1 MRYVDTHH
9 RSNYLKGQILKYRT
23 SKGDNGGQ
31 HETMERI
38 ITTGNI
44 GRFDFSFLV
53 NFLFGYLRGLQAV
66 RKVRDLLK
74 EKDITHQIRNVL
86 KTFGIFHY
94 KNHGGLG
101 SAPGLPDITGCLKDG
116 RGFWIEVKTDKGRLS
131 PHQER
136 FIQNINDAGG
146 LAFVARSVDDVIE
159 KLDLKKRMLF

>member
-1 MRYVDTHH
+1 MGKTRNILQLTRYIN
-9 RSNYLKGQILKYRT
+9 RR
-23 SKGDNGGQ
+23 Q
-31 HETMERI
+31 HETIERTIEI
-38 ITTGNI
+38 INGNRLDV
-44 GRFDFSFLV
+44 GSVGLGV
-53 NFLFGYLRGLQAV
+53 SCHLRGLQAG

-74 EKDITHQIRNVL
+74 EKDITHQIRSVL

-146 LAFVARSVDDVIE
+146 LAFVARSVDEVIE

>member
-1 MRYVDTHH
+1 LNEDK
-9 RSNYLKGQILKYRT
+9 N
-23 SKGDNGGQ
+23 
-31 HETMERI
+31 
-38 ITTGNI
+38 
-44 GRFDFSFLV
+44 
-53 NFLFGYLRGLQAV
+53 
-66 RKVRDLLK
+66 LLK

>member
-1 MRYVDTHH
+1 
-9 RSNYLKGQILKYRT
+9 
-23 SKGDNGGQ
+23 
-31 HETMERI
+31 MERT
-38 ITTGNI
+38 ITIGNI

-53 NFLFGYLRGLQAV
+53 NFLFGYLRRLQAG

-146 LAFVARSVDDVIE
+146 LAFVARSVDEVIE

>member
-1 MRYVDTHH
+1 
-9 RSNYLKGQILKYRT
+9 
-23 SKGDNGGQ
+23 
-31 HETMERI
+31 MERI
-38 ITTGNI
+38 RTIDDAVGAVLVSLD
-44 GRFDFSFLV
+44 GSFL
-53 NFLFGYLRGLQAV
+53 GYLRRLSAGREV
-66 RKVRDLLK
+66 WVVLK
-74 EKDITHQIRNVL
+74 EKDITHQIRSVL

-101 SAPGLPDITGCLKDG
+101 SAPGLPDITGVLKDG

>member
-1 MRYVDTHH
+1 
-9 RSNYLKGQILKYRT
+9 
-23 SKGDNGGQ
+23 
-31 HETMERI
+31 MERI
-38 ITTGNI
+38 ITTGNDYRPDV
-44 GRFDFSFLV
+44 GSVGLGV
-53 NFLFGYLRGLQAV
+53 SCCLRGGPAGREV
-66 RKVRDLLK
+66 WVVLK
-74 EKDITHQIRNVL
+74 EKDITHQIRSVL

>member
-1 MRYVDTHH
+1 
-9 RSNYLKGQILKYRT
+9 
-23 SKGDNGGQ
+23 
-31 HETMERI
+31 MERT
-38 ITTGNI
+38 ITVINDYRLDAGSVGLGVSCCLRRRPA
-44 GRFDFSFLV
+44 GRE
-53 NFLFGYLRGLQAV
+53 
-66 RKVRDLLK
+66 VRDLLK
-74 EKDITHQIRNVL
+74 EKDITHQIRSVL

>member
-1 MRYVDTHH
+1 
-9 RSNYLKGQILKYRT
+9 
-23 SKGDNGGQ
+23 
-31 HETMERI
+31 MERT
-38 ITTGNI
+38 ITVINGNRLDV
-44 GRFDFSFLV
+44 GSVGLGV
-53 NFLFGYLRGLQAV
+53 SCCLRRRSAG
-66 RKVRDLLK
+66 RKVRVVLK
-74 EKDITHQIRNVL
+74 EKDITHQIRSVL

-146 LAFVARSVDDVIE
+146 LAFVARSVDEVIE

>member
-1 MRYVDTHH
+1 
-9 RSNYLKGQILKYRT
+9 
-23 SKGDNGGQ
+23 
-31 HETMERI
+31 MERI
-38 ITTGNI
+38 ITIINGNRLDAGFLDNSFSCDI
-44 GRFDFSFLV
+44 RSRPAGRE
-53 NFLFGYLRGLQAV
+53 
-66 RKVRDLLK
+66 VRDLLK
-74 EKDITHQIRNVL
+74 EKDITHQIRSVL

>member
-1 MRYVDTHH
+1 MECIIEIIDVD
-9 RSNYLKGQILKYRT
+9 RLDAGFL
-23 SKGDNGGQ
+23 DNLL
-31 HETMERI
+31 
-38 ITTGNI
+38 
-44 GRFDFSFLV
+44 FSH
-53 NFLFGYLRGLQAV
+53 LRRLQAG
-66 RKVRDLLK
+66 REVRDLLK
-74 EKDITHQIRNVL
+74 EKDITHQIRSVL

>member
-1 MRYVDTHH
+1 LWR
-9 RSNYLKGQILKYRT
+9 
-23 SKGDNGGQ
+23 Q
-31 HETMERI
+31 HETI
-38 ITTGNI
+38 
-44 GRFDFSFLV
+44 DFHSAAFSVYRL
-53 NFLFGYLRGLQAV
+53 NGGGFGCVFPRHLRSCPAG
-66 RKVRDLLK
+66 RKVRVVLK
-74 EKDITHQIRNVL
+74 EKDITHQIRSVL

-136 FIQNINDAGG
+136 FIANINDAGG

>member
-1 MRYVDTHH
+1 
-9 RSNYLKGQILKYRT
+9 
-23 SKGDNGGQ
+23 
-31 HETMERI
+31 MECI
-38 ITTGNI
+38 ITVINDYRSDAGFL
-44 GRFDFSFLV
+44 GRRVSRR
-53 NFLFGYLRGLQAV
+53 LRRRPAV
-66 RKVRDLLK
+66 RKVRDMLK
-74 EKDITHQIRNVL
+74 EKDITHQIRSVL

-146 LAFVARSVDDVIE
+146 LAFVARSVDEVIE

>member
-1 MRYVDTHH
+1 MRLLNRSYNGIQK
-9 RSNYLKGQILKYRT
+9 SNY
-23 SKGDNGGQ
+23 GGLN
-31 HETMERI
+31 ELERI
-38 ITTGNI
+38 RQIYRCHGFGAVSLDGSFFGHLRRRPA
-44 GRFDFSFLV
+44 GRE
-53 NFLFGYLRGLQAV
+53 
-66 RKVRDLLK
+66 VRDLLK
-74 EKDITHQIRNVL
+74 EKDITHQIRSVL

-146 LAFVARSVDDVIE
+146 LAFVARSVDDVID

>member
-1 MRYVDTHH
+1 MR
-9 RSNYLKGQILKYRT
+9 R
-23 SKGDNGGQ
+23 Q
-31 HETMERI
+31 HELERT
-38 ITTGNI
+38 ITVINDYRLDAGSVGLGVSCDLRRLSA
-44 GRFDFSFLV
+44 GRE
-53 NFLFGYLRGLQAV
+53 V
-66 RKVRDLLK
+66 RVVLK
-74 EKDITHQIRNVL
+74 EKDITHQIRSVL

-146 LAFVARSVDDVIE
+146 LAFVARSVDEVIE
-159 KLDLKKRMLF
+159 KLDLKKESNYD

>member
-1 MRYVDTHH
+1 M
-9 RSNYLKGQILKYRT
+9 KGQILKYRT
-23 SKGDNGGQ
+23 SKGNGGQ

-74 EKDITHQIRNVL
+74 EKDITHQIRSVL

>member
-1 MRYVDTHH
+1 
-9 RSNYLKGQILKYRT
+9 
-23 SKGDNGGQ
+23 
-31 HETMERI
+31 MEHI
-38 ITTGNI
+38 ITTGNDYRPDAGSVGLDVSCHLRRCKA
-44 GRFDFSFLV
+44 GRE
-53 NFLFGYLRGLQAV
+53 V
-66 RKVRDLLK
+66 RVVLK
-74 EKDITHQIRNVL
+74 EKDITHQIRSVL

-101 SAPGLPDITGCLKDG
+101 SAPGLPDITGCMKDG

>member
-1 MRYVDTHH
+1 
-9 RSNYLKGQILKYRT
+9 
-23 SKGDNGGQ
+23 
-31 HETMERI
+31 MERI
-38 ITTGNI
+38 ITTGNDYRPDP
-44 GRFDFSFLV
+44 GSVGLGV
-53 NFLFGYLRGLQAV
+53 SCHLRRRPAG
-66 RKVRDLLK
+66 RKVWVVLK

-101 SAPGLPDITGCLKDG
+101 SAPGLPDITGVLKDG

-136 FIQNINDAGG
+136 FIANINDAGG

>member
-1 MRYVDTHH
+1 
-9 RSNYLKGQILKYRT
+9 
-23 SKGDNGGQ
+23 
-31 HETMERI
+31 MECI
-38 ITTGNI
+38 ITTGNDYRANV
-44 GRFDFSFLV
+44 GSVGLGV
-53 NFLFGYLRGLQAV
+53 SCCLRRCPAG
-66 RKVRDLLK
+66 RKVRVVLK

-101 SAPGLPDITGCLKDG
+101 SAPGLPDITGVLKDG

>member
-1 MRYVDTHH
+1 
-9 RSNYLKGQILKYRT
+9 
-23 SKGDNGGQ
+23 
-31 HETMERI
+31 MERI
-38 ITTGNI
+38 ITVINDYRSDAGFLDNLL
-44 GRFDFSFLV
+44 FSH
-53 NFLFGYLRGLQAV
+53 LRRLQAV

-74 EKDITHQIRNVL
+74 EKDITHQIRSVL